1 MYEKNIFFTEP
12 VSQRGDSL
20 VNLNTQVLTA
30 QE

>member
-1 MYEKNIFFTEP
+1 MYEKIFFHRTRK
-12 VSQRGDSL
+12 STGDSL

>member
-1 MYEKNIFFTEP
+1 MYEKYFFHRTRK
-12 VSQRGDSL
+12 STGDRL